1 MSLESRIA
9 GYRWAL
15 SSADSIEDDK
25 IFGAYQSAF
34 PGGRVP
40 SEDYAHFEQGAM
52 DTLSLA
58 GWTFATIPDAAI
70 EAGVSARYLN
80 AEIAAGRLVA
90 DGSGKNRRISYK
102 EFRRWMSNPRRGSR
116 GRG

>member
-25 IFGAYQSAF
+25 IFDAYLAAF

-40 SEDYAHFEQGAM
+40 SEGYADFEQGVVDA
-52 DTLSLA
+52 LSLA
-58 GWTFATIPDAAI
+58 GWIFATIPDAAAM
-70 EAGVSARYLN
+70 AGVSARYLN
-80 AEIAAGRLVA
+80 AEIKARRLAAE
-90 DGSGKNRRISYK
+90 GSGKNRRIDYK
-102 EFRRWMSNPRRGSR
+102 EFRRWMNNPRRGSR
-116 GRG
+116 AKG